1 VGRVSSSLRIGEK
14 IGAGFAVVGLLL
26 IGVIWHYQ
34 LTLKS
39 VLADHQQLQ
48 QVYEVRKS
56 LALEIEVEMA
66 AIRDAEKNFLLR
78 HQERFAD
85 EVDRHLQSMHD
96 KVTRLATVD
105 QQSGQTANQLQALM
119 NSYEQSFR
127 AVADAWRAMGL
138 DENSGIQGAFRQ
150 KIHRL
155 HELSAQYDVDHLFTV
170 LLQIRRNEKDLALRR
185 DPAYRER
192 VRKLLPEFRQ
202 LIEQSRLPAAV
213 RQKLLAELTIYA
225 RAFEDYADN
234 ALEAGYDGGGKGP
247 FRDAAQ
253 RIEAMLNA
261 HYVPHL
267 ETSVLQLRRREKD
280 FLLRGDESY
289 PPMVAEL
296 ARTIRS
302 QIAESAL
309 AQSDKELLLGLLRD
323 YQRSFLVLVSQ
334 RADITIRTGEMN
346 AAADQV
352 APLIEAN
359 VAQANQMMASRVA
372 GIEQASRASVRL
384 GIIVTGCAIGLAV
397 VLAVVITARI
407 VRPVRQMAG
416 LLDDLAY
423 GTPTGRV
430 PTVRGGRNE
439 INAMGESLN
448 ALLDHRA
455 SFLGWWKASME
466 ELRARRDVENA
477 TNDNQR
483 DSAIIELRAAS
494 IAKIQQLNALRGRL
508 MLHAQRMVE
517 LAQRWRTS
525 GKLTAEDARALEH
538 ATQGMETL
546 CAVLAV
552 EEEAPVPAAATDAIE
567 PMISR

>member
-1 VGRVSSSLRIGEK
+1 MGRVSSSLRIGEK

-170 LLQIRRNEKDLALRR
+170 LLQIRRNEKDLALRH

-202 LIEQSRLPAAV
+202 LIEQSRLPAAL
-213 RQKLLAELTIYA
+213 RQKLLAELTICA
-225 RAFEDYADN
+225 MAF
-234 ALEAGYDGGGKGP
+234 
-247 FRDAAQ
+247 
-253 RIEAMLNA
+253 
-261 HYVPHL
+261 
-267 ETSVLQLRRREKD
+267 
-280 FLLRGDESY
+280 
-289 PPMVAEL
+289 
-296 ARTIRS
+296 
-302 QIAESAL
+302 
-309 AQSDKELLLGLLRD
+309 
-323 YQRSFLVLVSQ
+323 
-334 RADITIRTGEMN
+334 
-346 AAADQV
+346 
-352 APLIEAN
+352 
-359 VAQANQMMASRVA
+359 
-372 GIEQASRASVRL
+372 
-384 GIIVTGCAIGLAV
+384 
-397 VLAVVITARI
+397 
-407 VRPVRQMAG
+407 
-416 LLDDLAY
+416 
-423 GTPTGRV
+423 
-430 PTVRGGRNE
+430 
-439 INAMGESLN
+439 
-448 ALLDHRA
+448 
-455 SFLGWWKASME
+455 
-466 ELRARRDVENA
+466 
-477 TNDNQR
+477 
-483 DSAIIELRAAS
+483 
-494 IAKIQQLNALRGRL
+494 
-508 MLHAQRMVE
+508 
-517 LAQRWRTS
+517 
-525 GKLTAEDARALEH
+525 
-538 ATQGMETL
+538 
-546 CAVLAV
+546 
-552 EEEAPVPAAATDAIE
+552 
-567 PMISR
+567 